1 MAYRDMY
8 PAQPDPRQAQR
19 SSITRSAVVL
29 CTFLFS
35 FGFPGKLAN
44 FFGGD
49 RVSMLLQY
57 VLFAVQIVIMLISSG
72 DSLMDVKVIDLKKE
86 FTPIY
91 FLLGLFFA
99 TSMLV
104 THDLSSQLISCLRF
118 SVTAMFA
125 ISVVQWYDVKQILT
139 FTYWAQSVIVLLCL
153 MYMLALPSQAFAM
166 VDGERSF
173 IGMFPGKNVCGAQL
187 AFGLSMQAALLRL
200 HLNEG
205 RQPSAFFYVILLLQL
220 LMLVMSRAVGS
231 LISGGVPVAYVLLSR
246 GSRGPLRRLPIGML
260 YILGSV
266 GFLVFA
272 LNLMPML
279 EPVLAMIGKDAT
291 LTGRIPMW
299 QQHVSNLLS
308 SHTFTGYGFAM
319 FWENDLAVEAFHA
332 AFDEN
337 SWAGSMTTGAHN
349 ELIELWLDVGL
360 IGMGAYFFMLWRSFR
375 WIGGMREDV
384 YAFCIAMMLG
394 FLIKGLT
401 ERTHSTASFWT
412 LYMFLSCA
420 LALKDQASQRTQQPR
435 LRT

>member
-1 MAYRDMY
+1 MADRYL
-8 PAQPDPRQAQR
+8 QAGHSVSEHDQR
-19 SSITRSAVVL
+19 SAARSAVVI

-35 FGFPGKLAN
+35 FGFPGKLADM
-44 FFGGD
+44 FGGD

-57 VLFAVQIVIMLISSG
+57 ALFAIQIVFMLLSSG
-72 DSLMDVKVIDLKKE
+72 DNILDVKLIDLKKE
-86 FTPIY
+86 FAPVY
-91 FLLGLFFA
+91 VLLGVFFV

-104 THDLSSQLISCLRF
+104 THDLGSQLISCLRF
-118 SVTAMFA
+118 SVTALFA
-125 ISVVQWYDVKQILT
+125 LWVVQWYDVKQILT
-139 FTYWAQSVIVLLCL
+139 FTFWAQSVIVLLCL
-153 MYMLALPSQAFAM
+153 MYMLVFPSQAFAT
-166 VDGERSF
+166 VDGERCF

-200 HLNEG
+200 YLNDHE
-205 RQPSAFFYVILLLQL
+205 QPSLFFYVILLLQL

-231 LISGGVPVAYVLLSR
+231 LISGGIPVAYVLLSR
-246 GSRGPLRRLPIGML
+246 NWRGFLRRLPIGML

-272 LNLMPML
+272 LNLMPLM
-279 EPVLAMIGKDAT
+279 EPLLALIGKDAT

-299 QQHVSNLLS
+299 QQHVENMLS

-319 FWENDLAVEAFHA
+319 FWENDLAVAAFHA

-360 IGMGAYFFMLWRSFR
+360 IGIGAYFFMIHRSFR
-375 WIGGMREDV
+375 RIGQMKEDT
-384 YAFCIAMMLG
+384 YSFCIALMLG
-394 FLIKGLT
+394 IFIKGLT

-412 LYMFLSCA
+412 LYLFLSCA
-420 LALKDQASQRTQQPR
+420 LALKDQAAQAAPHPH